1 VLLQAAA
8 AHIKDKYSR
17 AMEAQN
23 VYLAIALMALAGLRK
38 REVCFARWDW
48 IDWDG
53 RMIAV
58 NNDEHFTTKNKRS
71 RLISMNAHLG
81 QILQPFRKEEG

>member
-1 VLLQAAA
+1 
-8 AHIKDKYSR
+8 
-17 AMEAQN
+17 
-23 VYLAIALMALAGLRK
+23 
-38 REVCFARWDW
+38 
-48 IDWDG
+48 
-53 RMIAV
+53 MIAV